1 MREQTLIRTTWDGLP
16 ISDEPPFGATVV
28 VYRVRGAKTEL
39 LLLHRAHHGSDYA
52 GDWAWTPPA
61 GSRLP
66 GESIDHR
73 ARREL
78 REETG
83 LELALELT
91 DCGNAEW
98 PHYTA
103 RAPLDA
109 AVVLDAEHDRFEWV
123 VADEAPERC
132 LPDLS
137 QLPLRAVVAVLKI
150 EIRAS
155 KVAHLPL

>member
-132 LPDLS
+132 LPDLT
-137 QLPLRAVVAVLKI
+137 QLPLRAVVLSFN
-150 EIRAS
+150 RQ
-155 KVAHLPL
+155 PR

>member
-1 MREQTLIRTTWDGLP
+1 MSQTSDASGEPTRIRTTWDGLP

-28 VYRVRGAKTEL
+28 VYRVRGAKPEV
-39 LLLHRAHHGSDYA
+39 LLLHRAHHGADYA

-66 GESIDHR
+66 GEPIDHC

-83 LELALELT
+83 LEPGVELT
-91 DCGNAEW
+91 DCGTAEW
-98 PHYTA
+98 PHYVA
-103 RAPLDA
+103 RVPVDA

-123 VADEAPERC
+123 VADEAAERC

-137 QLPLRAVVAVLKI
+137 RVPLRAVVQSLD
-150 EIRAS
+150 R
-155 KVAHLPL
+155 PLR